1 MNLYKEKYIK
11 YKTKYL
17 ELKGGANNTP
27 ISELIDG
34 YHIVIL
40 DNCGNI
46 VLGEGVPRQLT
57 DIQIVVL
64 NNESSKKKLFN
75 RNEIIEIIEDETDL
89 LIGVKNAMIGR
100 RLNEKR
106 QKALLDN
113 DIIYN
118 FYESVGQIMVFSNV
132 MSTSTI
138 HNNLT
143 MVCNNFY
150 NNNIKEL
157 DQIMKIKLDEN
168 ESKIKETD
176 IKLSE
181 EDKPRLTKKY
191 FIQSIN
197 EMYEGKYNKDYNV
210 VLEYL
215 IVKLTKNKCGKAIV
229 INKNNPGIFS
239 STTYTV
245 TNEAQIT
252 NDSSRTQ
259 IIELLMELGNEYINT
274 PEKPSSKPS
283 KSSKSS
289 KKK

>member
-75 RNEIIEIIEDETDL
+75 RNEIIGIIEDETDL